1 MADSDK
7 ALKSISPVISS
18 LKGDLSSIADKLSM
32 PEREGKI
39 SALKLDA
46 ANTISGTTNT
56 LLSSTNGMLQGS
68 FNLLDNIFEQGK
80 SSVKA
85 ITDQSKTFVKSI
97 GNQSKSVTDSINGLT
112 DVSKKSLKNDEAARR
127 DAALDKKESG
137 AEKDKSLFEKIIA
150 KKEEVSK
157 DGGGFWAMLLAGG
170 VGSIIGLLQGSLAG
184 YLKSLQKFLNFKWIT
199 KLGELFTKIKNGAI
213 DKFSKFK
220 NGLMERITKIT
231 TSISNLFG
239 KISKGIKGLPFI
251 KNIVEFIDDIK
262 KINIFKG
269 GSLKGN
275 VISKVIVKLTSFFSN
290 IKTAFMSG
298 LKYGKLLG
306 AVVGKLFFPIQVLI
320 ASITGIVKGF
330 KAFNET
336 DGTLLEKVWEGLKE
350 GIGGFI
356 DVMFG
361 WIPDALSWIASKLGL
376 TKVAEL
382 IDSISLNP
390 FVWIE
395 TIITFFKELGTLVST
410 IDFGGV
416 AETIK
421 TAVLGFVTG
430 AWDWIVDGV
439 KKFFAMS
446 PVGLIS
452 GALTGNDA
460 LQNIQ
465 REVLKNVIPDPNKK
479 YDKFSKESLML
490 KVFPDSLLEFVW
502 GSKPSA
508 AEGVAARGSKKAAAL
523 KKIADASKSPEAI
536 ALAEEIQKLEAEKQK
551 YNKESIEFTKQ
562 QTDEMDDFFVNDDKV
577 DALGKQS
584 DQAQRKANN
593 AGFELKRKTEELN
606 LLLNGQSSADQLK
619 PAQMDKTE
627 KIDNVSQVLSESGA
641 MNAAPVI
648 NVVNNNGGNVTNNSS
663 QSTQNTI
670 AESTDNVLAGSA
682 MAL

>member
-1 MADSDK
+1 METPSNTNNKDNFMKSLLKKISDSTAK
-7 ALKSISPVISS
+7 TAK
-18 LKGDLSSIADKLSM
+18 IADTDQKESLEIAKAQERRAKWQRSFSIYSFLARRKQEKFEEKRYVQRENLRLRGTLANEDLLEFLSNGGNAK
-32 PEREGKI
+32 PIIEVLNDLKKISGKI
-39 SALKLDA
+39 LDLHVV
-46 ANTISGTTNT
+46 S
-56 LLSSTNGMLQGS
+56 NG
-68 FNLLDNIFEQGK
+68 I
-80 SSVKA
+80 A
-85 ITDQSKTFVKSI
+85 
-97 GNQSKSVTDSINGLT
+97 
-112 DVSKKSLKNDEAARR
+112 KKSLKNEEAARR
-127 DAALDKKESG
+127 DAELDKKESD

-157 DGGGFWAMLLAGG
+157 DGGGFWAMLIAGG
-170 VGSIIGLLQGSLAG
+170 IAAIIGLLQGSLTG
-184 YLKSLQKFLNFKWIT
+184 YLKALQKFLNFKWID
-199 KLGELFTKIKNGAI
+199 KVGKLFTQIKNGAI
-213 DKFSKFK
+213 DKFTKFK
-220 NGLMERITKIT
+220 NVLIDRIAKIIKPVT
-231 TSISNLFG
+231 DFFQ
-239 KISKGIKGLPFI
+239 KISKSIKGLKGDALGKIII
-251 KNIVEFIDDIK
+251 KI
-262 KINIFKG
+262 
-269 GSLKGN
+269 
-275 VISKVIVKLTSFFSN
+275 TSFFSK
-290 IKTAFMSG
+290 IKSAFMSG

-306 AVVGKLFFPIQVLI
+306 AVIGKLFFPIQVLI

-336 DGTLLEKVWEGLKE
+336 EGTLLEKAWVGIREGV
-350 GIGGFI
+350 GGFI

-465 REVLKNVIPDPNKK
+465 REVLKNVVPDPNKK
-479 YDKFSKESLML
+479 YDTFSKETLML
-490 KVFPDSLLEFVW
+490 KAMPDSLLEFVW

-508 AEGVAARGSKKAAAL
+508 AESVAARGSKKVASDKKAAEE
-523 KKIADASKSPEAI
+523 SGNPEAKR
-536 ALAEEIQKLEAEKQK
+536 LAEEIAKLEADKQK
-551 YNKESIEFTKQ
+551 FQKQSVELTKQ
-562 QTDEMDDFFVNDDKV
+562 QTDEMDDFFVNDEKV
-577 DALGKQS
+577 DTLGQQS
-584 DQAQRKANN
+584 DEAQRKSNE
-593 AGFELKRKTEELN
+593 AGLELKQKREQLN
-606 LLLNGQSSADQLK
+606 LLLNEPNTSNQLSPDQMEK
-619 PAQMDKTE
+619 PSKV
-627 KIDNVSQVLSESGA
+627 DNVGEALSKTGA

-682 MAL
+682 MSL